1 MSFHRG
7 IRRVDF
13 SAAGLLIAMRF
24 PRDRS
29 AIYVLSALGIAAL
42 AATATTARMPVL
54 VWNATASAPIGLYV
68 CLTDPSLKRGDLV
81 LVRPPAVIAQFA
93 SRRGYLPANVPLI
106 KHIVALYGD
115 TICARD
121 NSIFLDGQLLVQR
134 QTIDGQGRPLPH
146 WSGCHALARHEVF
159 LAMTHVPDSFDG
171 RYFGAI
177 PAANIVGR
185 LVPLWTR

>member
-1 MSFHRG
+1 
-7 IRRVDF
+7 
-13 SAAGLLIAMRF
+13 MRF
-24 PRDRS
+24 PRDARTIFRLS
-29 AIYVLSALGIAAL
+29 AIGIAIL
-42 AATATTARMPVL
+42 AATATIPHTPVL

-68 CLTDPSLKRGDLV
+68 RLPESTPKRGDLV
-81 LVRPPAVIAQFA
+81 LVRPPAAIAQFA

-106 KHIVALYGD
+106 KRIIALSGD

-121 NSIFLDGQLLVQR
+121 DSILLDGQPLVQR

-146 WSGCHALARHEVF
+146 WSGCHTLGRHEVF
-159 LAMTHVPDSFDG
+159 LAMTHVSDSFDG

-177 PAANIVGR
+177 PTANIVGR

>member
-1 MSFHRG
+1 
-7 IRRVDF
+7 
-13 SAAGLLIAMRF
+13 MRF

-29 AIYVLSALGIAAL
+29 AIYVLSAIGIAAL
-42 AATATTARMPVL
+42 AATAAIPRVPVL

-68 CLTDPSLKRGDLV
+68 RVAESTPKRGDLV
-81 LVRPPAVIAQFA
+81 LVRPPAAIAQFA

-106 KHIVALYGD
+106 KIIVALTGD

-121 NSIFLDGQLLVQR
+121 NSIFLDGQPLVQR
-134 QTIDGQGRPLPH
+134 QTSDGLGRPLPH
-146 WSGCHALARHEVF
+146 WSGCHTLGRHEVF

-177 PAANIVGR
+177 PTANIVGR
-185 LVPLWTR
+185 LVPIWTR